1 MKISGSLWK
10 YYWDDPNDNITRSS
24 TTRET
29 TLKITDTKLSVP
41 VVNLSTQDNAKL
53 LQQLKSGFKRT
64 GINIKQKYQQNFSRS
79 K

>member
-1 MKISGSLWK
+1 MRK